1 MALVNPENG
10 GTPVTGGG
18 GGYPPPAHVIAGTY
32 YDENWNEVNA
42 DGSPKTAGS
51 TGLTYGPRTVDT
63 DGSVTGIPGASY
75 LPGSNG
81 RAYDI
86 IKPTSSGGGGSGGG
100 GGAASQAGRYSTQVD
115 TTGAITGI
123 PGAVYQQDSVDGS
136 ITIVSRPSA
145 TTGSFANPLDKNNDG
160 LNDSTG
166 WANGV
171 FKDSSSP
178 SGFYYASNGQY
189 IPVTPDGAPYN
200 GPDLSGGGANA
211 KTWTGQGPKGYG
223 TYYLDGAGGTP
234 GTFIGDTRAP
244 SAAASSGTPRPP
256 SGSSGGSSGASTAN
270 AQISA
275 AASAASDAARA
286 AQQAAHDAWQGNQN
300 EADRNWKAAQ
310 AAIDRALK
318 LTTDR
323 AQFELTRS
331 GLVEQQTKDMV
342 DAAKQVADLISST
355 DPIKYRAF
363 LAVGGGD
370 IWNGLIGG
378 GTAVSN
384 EANLGAARTLRAM
397 DNPTHIPTWDEI
409 MAQGG
414 FDVTNPPTLGAN
426 GVAVGGGTTGSTTTT
441 GGGVPIG
448 YGNDTQNTN
457 TGTGGNTTGGVGNA
471 PQITLTSDPIPQYG
485 QRVLGSSPSGGWE
498 IDPTTGMP
506 AIDPV
511 TGQQIWNPN
520 LGASMPTVT
529 GGAGGFGN
537 FDLGQQIGQPMTVG
551 QRNNIANTAYGNYA
565 GGTLG
570 DQRPISITDAQLQN
584 ALGTSNPAPAYP
596 QITPAVYNTVNT
608 APAGTSGPLGTA
620 NGTHIDVATGRLVP
634 NQPVPQATVPQV
646 SRFARGGVMVGGGMA
661 VTGDSHNGKP
671 NEEMVINLNP
681 DPRDRIAVVPLNRVR
696 QMGMGPAIQSVMGRG
711 GMQVGGAMQMPRAAD
726 GGIFGTDTY
735 LNPITPEDQPYL
747 DRIQAIRDATD
758 FSAWNPFRSDY
769 FQRDPTIRSADELS
783 VQAARG
789 IPQASLVSYAQRY
802 ALPGIG
808 RGALRIGV

>member
-1 MALVNPENG
+1 MALPADDYG
-10 GTPVTGGG
+10 GTPVSGG

-32 YDENWNEVNA
+32 YDANWNEVNA
-42 DGSPKTAGS
+42 DGSPVGSKS
-51 TGLTYGPRTVDT
+51 TGVTYRQVVDT
-63 DGSVTGIPGASY
+63 DGSLSGVPGATVQVSST
-75 LPGSNG
+75 GSVS
-81 RAYDI
+81 I
-86 IKPTSSGGGGSGGG
+86 ISRPSTSGSGGG

-145 TTGSFANPLDKNNDG
+145 TNGSFANPLDKNNDG

-178 SGFYYASNGQY
+178 SGFYYASGGQY

-200 GPDLSGGGANA
+200 GPDLSGRGANA

-244 SAAASSGTPRPP
+244 SASSAAV
-256 SGSSGGSSGASTAN
+256 SGSRASGGSSGGGSDGTAVAN
-270 AQISA
+270 INA
-275 AASAASDAARA
+275 AAKAASDAAQA

-300 EADRNWKAAQ
+300 DADRNWKAAQ
-310 AAIDRALK
+310 NAIDRALK
-318 LTTDR
+318 LASDR
-323 AQFELTRS
+323 AQFELTRT
-331 GLVEQQTKDMV
+331 GLVEQQTKDQLE
-342 DAAKQVADLISST
+342 AAKQVADLISST

-414 FDVTNPPTLGAN
+414 FDVTNPPTLDAN
-426 GVAVGGGTTGSTTTT
+426 GVAVGGTGTGNAPAGGVQVGYGNDAQGTNTDGATGTGGLPTGSTT
-441 GGGVPIG
+441 GSGWQPSAAASNAAAMQVAQDQADLERRMPGSPGSFDLGAMAGVPLTVQQRNDFANAAYQNWTTDAYNAPGHALNFNNYTPYVTQGQYTGIVG
-448 YGNDTQNTN
+448 SAPAVPPAETFTDRFGNLQPAPVAMPYGNDQVNHVIPTQ
-457 TGTGGNTTGGVGNA
+457 
-471 PQITLTSDPIPQYG
+471 
-485 QRVLGSSPSGGWE
+485 
-498 IDPTTGMP
+498 
-506 AIDPV
+506 
-511 TGQQIWNPN
+511 
-520 LGASMPTVT
+520 
-529 GGAGGFGN
+529 
-537 FDLGQQIGQPMTVG
+537 
-551 QRNNIANTAYGNYA
+551 
-565 GGTLG
+565 
-570 DQRPISITDAQLQN
+570 
-584 ALGTSNPAPAYP
+584 
-596 QITPAVYNTVNT
+596 AV
-608 APAGTSGPLGTA
+608 
-620 NGTHIDVATGRLVP
+620 VP
-634 NQPVPQATVPQV
+634 NV
-646 SRFARGGVMVGGGMA
+646 SRFARGGVMVGGAMA
-661 VTGDSHNGKP
+661 VTGDSHNGRP
-671 NEEMVINLNP
+671 NEEMVVNLNP
-681 DPRDRIAVVPLNRVR
+681 DPRDRIAVVPMDRIR
-696 QMGMGPAIQSVMGRG
+696 QMGMGPALQSVMGRRG
-711 GMQVGGAMQMPRAAD
+711 VQVGGSPVPYAAD
-726 GGIFGTDTY
+726 GGIFGADSI

-769 FQRDPTIRSADELS
+769 FQNDPTIRDANEKA